1 MDIVL
6 ALKALILGLVEGLT
20 EFLPISSTGHLI
32 IMGNLLGGFSDA
44 RGKVFEIVI
53 QLGAI
58 LAVVWEFRA
67 KLGVVTRGLVTRD
80 PTAWRFA
87 SNVLVAFMPA
97 VVLGLLFHDVI
108 KTYLFNPYTVA
119 MALIVGGVIILW
131 VEKRAFTPRVHT
143 IEEMS
148 WQDALK
154 VGFAQSVAM
163 FPGVSRSGAT
173 IIGGMMFGM
182 NRSAATAFSFFLAIP
197 TMFAATVYDLYKN
210 WALLSVNDVPL
221 FVIGFVA
228 AFISAYLAVAAL
240 LKFVSNHTFVGFAW
254 YRIIFGILVLLSAYT
269 GVVNWSTN

>member
-6 ALKALILGLVEGLT
+6 ALKALILGVVEGLT

-32 IMGNLLGGFSDA
+32 IIGNLLGGFSDA

-67 KLGVVTRGLVTRD
+67 KLGVVTQGLMTRD
-80 PTAWRFA
+80 PTAWRFFT
-87 SNVLVAFMPA
+87 NVLIAFMPA

-131 VEKRAFTPRVHT
+131 VEKRALTPRVHT

-148 WQDALK
+148 WSDALK
-154 VGFAQSVAM
+154 VGFAQSIAM

-173 IIGGMMFGM
+173 IIGGMMFGL

-210 WALLSVNDVPL
+210 WALLSVHDIPL
-221 FVIGFVA
+221 FAIGFVA
-228 AFISAYLAVAAL
+228 AFVSAYLAVSAL

-254 YRIIFGILVLLSAYT
+254 YRIVFGIVVLVTAYSGLVDWSAH
-269 GVVNWSTN
+269 